1 MTKDPQQDQSAGPT
15 AEQRRRWLEL
25 VEVVED
31 ARTRYYLKD
40 APTIGDDEYDAIFRE
55 LVELEATAPEL
66 VTADSPTQT
75 VGGARAEMFEP
86 VEHLVRM
93 MSLDNAFGV
102 EELRAWAARV
112 EKELGSIPELL
123 CELKVDGLAVDLVF
137 DKGQLRSLATRG
149 DGRVG
154 EDVTANVRH
163 MPNIPLRLHA
173 AADGAPIPELLEVR
187 GEVYFPVAQF
197 GAINDQR
204 LELGL
209 SPFANPRNAAAGNL
223 RQRVDKRER
232 ELAEVRANLEQ
243 IPPTNVKALT
253 RAQERVD
260 RLAADLARATDALG
274 ALRLVVHG
282 VGALEGTQSHTQSQA
297 YQQLAEWGLPVSDR
311 VAVYGDL
318 DGVEEYVARYGENR
332 HDVEHEIDGVVVKVD
347 DFALQGRL
355 GSTSRAP
362 RWAIA
367 YKYPPEVVRT
377 RLLDIQ
383 VNVGRTGRV
392 TPFAVMEP
400 VQVSGTTVS
409 MATLHNASE
418 VKRKGVL
425 IGDMVFLRKAG
436 EIIPE
441 VLGPVVED
449 RTGAEIA
456 FVMPTN
462 CPDCGT
468 QLRPEKEGD
477 ADIRCPNGRSC
488 PAQLR
493 ERLFHVGSRGAL
505 DIEGLGWK
513 AASALLSDS
522 LLTDESGLFA
532 LTADQLLTSEF
543 FTRHTDGVADLNEN
557 ARKLLSQLEIAKTK
571 PLWRVLVALSIR
583 HVGPTAAQALA
594 EHFASIEAI
603 AEASEQE
610 LASVEGVG
618 AIIAT
623 AVREWFEVDWHRE
636 VVDQWTR
643 AGVQMV
649 EQRRERGPQ
658 PLAGLT
664 AVITGTLDGFTRD
677 EAKAA
682 LVEQGAKVTGSV
694 SKKTSFLVA
703 GDSPGSKLDKAESLG
718 VPVLDAAG
726 LRRLLDEG
734 PGILPVA

>member
-1 MTKDPQQDQSAGPT
+1 MKSEQQQENPAGPS
-15 AEQRRRWLEL
+15 AAQRKRWLEL
-25 VEVVED
+25 VEIVED

-40 APTIGDDEYDAIFRE
+40 APTIGDDEYDALFRE
-55 LVELEATAPEL
+55 LAELEAAAPEL

-75 VGGARAEMFEP
+75 VGGSRAGMFEP

-137 DKGQLRSLATRG
+137 DNGQLRSLATRG

-173 AADGAPIPELLEVR
+173 GADGSPVPALLEVR

-197 GAINDQR
+197 GKINDQR

-232 ELAEVRANLEQ
+232 ELAEVRAGLER
-243 IPPTNVKALT
+243 IPATNAKTLART
-253 RAQERVD
+253 QERVD
-260 RLAADLARATDALG
+260 RLAADLERAIDALS

-282 VGALEGTQSHTQSQA
+282 VGALEGAQPRTQSQA
-297 YQQLAEWGLPVSDR
+297 YAQLAQWGLPVSDR
-311 VAVYGDL
+311 VAVYPDL
-318 DGVEEYVARYGENR
+318 AGVESYVARYGENR

-392 TPFAVMEP
+392 TPFAVMQP

-449 RTGAEIA
+449 RTGDEVA
-456 FVMPTN
+456 FVMPSH
-462 CPDCGT
+462 CPDCGSA
-468 QLRPEKEGD
+468 LRPEKEGD
-477 ADIRCPNGRSC
+477 ADIRCPNSRSC

-513 AASALLSDS
+513 AASALLTDN
-522 LLTDESGLFA
+522 LLTDEAGLFA
-532 LTADQLLTSEF
+532 LTPADLLTSEF
-543 FTRHTDGVADLNEN
+543 FTRHTDGSPDLNEN

-594 EHFASIEAI
+594 AHFASIEAI
-603 AEASEQE
+603 ASASQEE

-623 AVREWFEVDWHRE
+623 AVHEWFAVGWHRE
-636 VVDQWTR
+636 VVDRWAR
-643 AGVQMV
+643 AGVSMA
-649 EQRRERGPQ
+649 EQRKDKGPQ

-664 AVITGTLDGFTRD
+664 AVITGTLEGFTRD
-677 EAKAA
+677 EAKTA

-694 SKKTSFLVA
+694 SKKTSFVVA

-726 LRRLLDEG
+726 LQLLLTEG
-734 PGILPVA
+734 PGILPG

>member
-1 MTKDPQQDQSAGPT
+1 MSAGSDASASVGPT
-15 AEQRRRWLEL
+15 AEQRARWQEL
-25 VEVVED
+25 VQLIED
-31 ARTRYYLKD
+31 ARSRYYLKD
-40 APTIGDDEYDAIFRE
+40 SPTIGDDEYDALFRE
-55 LVELEATAPEL
+55 LVALEERVPEL

-75 VGGARAEMFEP
+75 VGGSRAEMFDP

-102 EELRAWAARV
+102 EELRAWAMRV
-112 EKELGSIPELL
+112 QKELGSLPELL

-137 DKGQLRSLATRG
+137 ENGQLRSLATRG

-163 MPNIPLRLHA
+163 MPNIPTRLHPG
-173 AADGAPIPELLEVR
+173 ADGAPVPRLLEVR
-187 GEVYFPVAQF
+187 GEVYFPVAEF

-223 RQRVDKRER
+223 RQRVDRRER
-232 ELAEVRANLEQ
+232 ELADAQRSLESAGMGNERSLARA
-243 IPPTNVKALT
+243 
-253 RAQERVD
+253 RERVD
-260 RLAADLARATDALG
+260 RVAADLGRATAAL
-274 ALRLVVHG
+274 AELKLVVHG
-282 VGALEGTQSHTQSQA
+282 LGAVDGAQPSGQSKA
-297 YQQLAEWGLPVSDR
+297 YRQLAEWGLPVSDR
-311 VAVYGDL
+311 VAVLPDL
-318 DGVEEYVARYGENR
+318 AGVEEYINRYGENR

-392 TPFAVMEP
+392 TPFAVMAP

-409 MATLHNASE
+409 MATLHNPAE

-425 IGDMVFLRKAG
+425 IGDIVFLRKAG

-441 VLGPVVED
+441 VLGPVVEE
-449 RTGAEIA
+449 RNGKERA

-462 CPDCGT
+462 CPECGS
-468 QLRPEKEGD
+468 LLAPEKEGD
-477 ADIRCPNGRSC
+477 ADIRCPNSRSC

-513 AASALLSDS
+513 ASAALLADGLLSD
-522 LLTDESGLFA
+522 EAQLFNLSEA
-532 LTADQLLTSEF
+532 QLLTSEF
-543 FTRHTDGVADLNEN
+543 FTRHTDAGPELNEN
-557 ARKLLSQLEIAKTK
+557 ARKLLSQLEIAKSR

-594 EHFASIEAI
+594 AHFGSIDAI
-603 AEASEQE
+603 AQAPNEE
-610 LASVEGVG
+610 LASVDGVG

-623 AVREWFEVDWHRE
+623 ATHEWFTVDWHRHII
-636 VVDQWTR
+636 DAWTA
-643 AGVQMV
+643 AGVRMAEEIKQ
-649 EQRRERGPQ
+649 QGPR

-664 AVITGTLDGFTRD
+664 AVITGTLDGLSRD
-677 EAKAA
+677 EVKTA

-694 SKKTSFLVA
+694 SKKTSFVVA
-703 GDSPGSKLDKAESLG
+703 GESPGSKLDKAESLG
-718 VPVLDAAG
+718 VPVIDAVG
-726 LRRLLDEG
+726 LRRLLEEG
-734 PGILPVA
+734 PSALPK